1 MANLCE
7 AYKSRLAIAE
17 RFYSQKHAGEKLS
30 ESKKLV
36 TAKVLENTNKF
47 LNEAF
52 ENSVGTQRSDLG
64 LFKRFAL
71 NLTTVAL
78 PNLIAHDLVIVHPM
92 SSMSGYVNYVQYT
105 RGSNKGAYVQGDV
118 INDPFRL
125 GSFKNG
131 ADGKLDTNYT
141 AAKVC
146 EAKAAATAEKYDAK
160 LMWTPVVPTTV
171 EVVTAG
177 ATFRDDGKG
186 KLQEMDGDKV
196 KEGGKTGTVDYATGA
211 ISFAAS
217 TLTSGAVFVNYAYDN
232 VVIPQ
237 NDLPIINA
245 EIKAIPLIAKARRIA
260 IYYSQIAAFQAKT
273 DYGMDLGA
281 QLAEKAV
288 GELSYEI
295 DTEITSML
303 VDNASESALLSFNKA
318 LPMGVSKAEHYE
330 GFAEV
335 VEIGKQLIYDNTK
348 RFAPTYMLIASDI
361 LPILSFIKGF
371 SAASTSSV
379 NGPYFAGTL
388 NGLKVFV
395 TPNVK
400 PGTFVLG
407 VNGDDMMSSAAVYA
421 PYMAIVPTQ
430 LLGYA
435 DGGMSQGWST
445 MYDLKMLNA
454 GLLVK
459 GTVKNDPATA
469 NAQVINTKA
478 QG

>member
-64 LFKRFAL
+64 LFKKFAL

-125 GSFKNG
+125 GSFKEG
-131 ADGKLDTNYT
+131 ADKKLDTNYT

-146 EAKAAATAEKYDAK
+146 EAKQAAEAGEYKVS

-171 EVVTAG
+171 EVVATG
-177 ATFRDDGKG
+177 ATFRDNGEG

-196 KEGGKTGTVDYATGA
+196 KEGGKTGTIDYATGA

-217 TLTSGAVFVNYAYDN
+217 TLTAGAVFVNYAYDN

-237 NDLPIINA
+237 DDLPIINA

-303 VDNASESALLSFNKA
+303 VDNASESSLLSFNKA

-361 LPILSFIKGF
+361 LPILSFVRGF

-400 PGTFVLG
+400 AGTFVLG

>member
-64 LFKRFAL
+64 LFKKFAL

-125 GSFKNG
+125 GSFKEG
-131 ADGKLDTNYT
+131 ADKKLDINYT

-146 EAKAAATAEKYDAK
+146 EAKTAATDAKYDVS

-177 ATFRDDGKG
+177 ATFRDNGEG
-186 KLQEMDGDKV
+186 KLQEMENGQVKV
-196 KEGGKTGTVDYATGA
+196 GGKEGTVDYATGA

-348 RFAPTYMLIASDI
+348 RFAPTYMLVASDI

-478 QG
+478 QQ

>member
-1 MANLCE
+1 M
-7 AYKSRLAIAE
+7 
-17 RFYSQKHAGEKLS
+17 
-30 ESKKLV
+30 
-36 TAKVLENTNKF
+36 
-47 LNEAF
+47 
-52 ENSVGTQRSDLG
+52 
-64 LFKRFAL
+64 

-125 GSFKNG
+125 GSFKES
-131 ADGKLDTNYT
+131 ADKKLDTNYT

-146 EAKAAATAEKYDAK
+146 EAKQAATAEKYDVS

-171 EVVTAG
+171 EVVAVG
-177 ATFRDDGKG
+177 ATFRDNGEG

-196 KEGGKTGTVDYATGA
+196 KVGGKEGTIDYATGA
-211 ISFAAS
+211 ISFAAA
-217 TLTSGAVFVNYAYDN
+217 TLTAGAVFVNYAYDN

-330 GFAEV
+330 GFAEI

-371 SAASTSSV
+371 SAVSTSSV

-395 TPNVK
+395 TPNIK
-400 PGTFVLG
+400 AGTFVLG

>member
-64 LFKRFAL
+64 LFKKFAL

-125 GSFKNG
+125 GSFKEG
-131 ADGKLDTNYT
+131 ADKKLDTNYT

-146 EAKAAATAEKYDAK
+146 EAKAAATDAKYDVN
-160 LMWTPVVPTTV
+160 LNWTPVVATTV

-186 KLQEMDGDKV
+186 KLQEIENGQVKV
-196 KEGGKTGTVDYATGA
+196 GGKTGTIDYATGA

-303 VDNASESALLSFNKA
+303 VDNATESALLSFNKA

-361 LPILSFIKGF
+361 LPILSFVKGF

-400 PGTFVLG
+400 SGTFVLG

>member
-131 ADGKLDTNYT
+131 ADGKFDTNYT

-146 EAKAAATAEKYDAK
+146 EAKAAATDATYDAK
-160 LMWTPVVPTTV
+160 LMWTPVVATTV

-177 ATFRDDGKG
+177 ATFRDNGEG
-186 KLQEMDGDKV
+186 KLQEMENGQV
-196 KEGGKTGTVDYATGA
+196 KKDGKTGTIDYATGA
-211 ISFAAS
+211 ISFEAS
-217 TLTSGAVFVNYAYDN
+217 ALTAGAVFVNYAYDN

-303 VDNASESALLSFNKA
+303 VDNATESALLSFNKA

-395 TPNVK
+395 TPNVEA
-400 PGTFVLG
+400 GTFVLG

>member
-1 MANLCE
+1 MAYLCE

-64 LFKRFAL
+64 LFKKFAL

-125 GSFKNG
+125 GSFKEG
-131 ADGKLDTNYT
+131 ADKKLDTNYT

-146 EAKAAATAEKYDAK
+146 EAKAAATDAKYDVS

-177 ATFRDDGKG
+177 ATFRDNGEG
-186 KLQEMDGDKV
+186 KLQEMENGQVKV
-196 KEGGKTGTVDYATGA
+196 GGKEGTVDYATGA

-361 LPILSFIKGF
+361 LPILSFVKGF

-400 PGTFVLG
+400 AGTFVLG

>member
-64 LFKRFAL
+64 LFKKFAL

-146 EAKAAATAEKYDAK
+146 EAKAAATDAKYDAT
-160 LMWTPVVPTTV
+160 LMWKPVVPTTV

-177 ATFRDDGKG
+177 ATFRDNGEG

-196 KEGGKTGTVDYATGA
+196 KEGGKTGTIDYATGA

-217 TLTSGAVFVNYAYDN
+217 TLTAGAVFVNYAYDN

-303 VDNASESALLSFNKA
+303 VDNATESALLSFNKA

-361 LPILSFIKGF
+361 LPILSFVKGF

-400 PGTFVLG
+400 AGTFVLG

>member
-64 LFKRFAL
+64 LFKKFAL

-125 GSFKNG
+125 GSFKEG
-131 ADGKLDTNYT
+131 ADKKLDTNYT

-146 EAKAAATAEKYDAK
+146 EAKAAATDTKYDAK
-160 LMWTPVVPTTV
+160 LMWTPVVATTV
-171 EVVTAG
+171 EVITAG
-177 ATFRDDGKG
+177 ATFRDNGEG
-186 KLQEMDGDKV
+186 KLQEMENGQVKV
-196 KEGGKTGTVDYATGA
+196 GGKGGTIDYATGA

-217 TLTSGAVFVNYAYDN
+217 ILTAGTVFVNYAYDN

-303 VDNASESALLSFNKA
+303 VDNATESALLSFNKA
-318 LPMGVSKAEHYE
+318 LPTGVSKAEHYE

-348 RFAPTYMLIASDI
+348 RFAPTYMLVASDI

-400 PGTFVLG
+400 PSTFVLG

>member
-64 LFKRFAL
+64 LFKKFAL

-125 GSFKNG
+125 GSFKQG

-146 EAKAAATAEKYDAK
+146 EAKDAATDAKYDVN
-160 LMWTPVVPTTV
+160 LNWTPVVATTV

-186 KLQEMDGDKV
+186 KLQEIENGQVKV
-196 KEGGKTGTVDYATGA
+196 GGKTGTIDYATGA

-303 VDNASESALLSFNKA
+303 VDNATESALLSFNKA

-371 SAASTSSV
+371 SAVSTSSV

-395 TPNVK
+395 TPNIK
-400 PGTFVLG
+400 AGTFVLG

>member
-1 MANLCE
+1 M
-7 AYKSRLAIAE
+7 
-17 RFYSQKHAGEKLS
+17 
-30 ESKKLV
+30 
-36 TAKVLENTNKF
+36 
-47 LNEAF
+47 
-52 ENSVGTQRSDLG
+52 
-64 LFKRFAL
+64 

-118 INDPFRL
+118 VNDPFRL
-125 GSFKNG
+125 GSFKQG

-146 EAKAAATAEKYDAK
+146 EAKAAATDAKYDVT

-171 EVVTAG
+171 EVVATG
-177 ATFRDDGKG
+177 ATFRDNGEG

-196 KEGGKTGTVDYATGA
+196 KVGGKEGTIDYATGA

-217 TLTSGAVFVNYAYDN
+217 TLAAGAVFVNYAYDN

-371 SAASTSSV
+371 SAVSTSSV

-395 TPNVK
+395 TPNIK
-400 PGTFVLG
+400 AGTFVLG

-459 GTVKNDPATA
+459 GTVNNDPETA
-469 NAQVINTKA
+469 NKQVVTTQAK
-478 QG
+478 G

>member
-64 LFKRFAL
+64 LFKKFAL

-125 GSFKNG
+125 GSFKEG
-131 ADGKLDTNYT
+131 AYKKLDTNYT

-146 EAKAAATAEKYDAK
+146 EAKAAPEAGEYKVS
-160 LMWTPVVPTTV
+160 LMWTPVVATTV
-171 EVVTAG
+171 EVVANG
-177 ATFRDDGKG
+177 ATFRDNGEG
-186 KLQEMDGDKV
+186 ELQEMDGNKV
-196 KEGGKTGTVDYATGA
+196 KENGKTGTIDYATGA

-217 TLTSGAVFVNYAYDN
+217 ILTEGPVFVNYAYDN

-303 VDNASESALLSFNKA
+303 VDNATESSLLSFNKA

-348 RFAPTYMLIASDI
+348 RFAPTYMLVASDI

-469 NAQVINTKA
+469 NEQVINTKA